1 VDDEATPDDPIDRPT
16 REWCGRVTDPSAASN
31 GQRRPRRAPTRGDS
45 GGPVTTVVVLA
56 AAAIAVIAGFLVL
69 RSVTNQSDDVVSDV
83 ATSTVTAPLSTTGP
97 STSTTTTTTATT
109 TTTTTVAPSAS
120 KSDATVVVANASGVD
135 RSATAMTEELAA
147 DGYTTA
153 PVANATGP
161 RLEQSIIYYLKGDPT
176 SLAVARLLA
185 DQIPTAQ
192 TLPMPEPPPLDRP
205 LNGATVALL
214 LGTDAARRPL
224 AELQTG

>member
-1 VDDEATPDDPIDRPT
+1 
-16 REWCGRVTDPSAASN
+16 
-31 GQRRPRRAPTRGDS
+31 
-45 GGPVTTVVVLA
+45 VTTVVVLA

-69 RSVTNQSDDVVSDV
+69 RSVTNQAAESDDVVGDA

-109 TTTTTVAPSAS
+109 TTTTTIAPSAS

-161 RLEQSIIYYLKGDPT
+161 RLEQSIIYYLEGDPT

-185 DQIPTAQ
+185 DQIPTAR

-214 LGTDAARRPL
+214 LGTDAAGRPL